1 MLYITYTLNF
11 LLMLALPFA
20 LAAYLARRLGTR
32 WGLIWAGA
40 VSFIGSQLVHQPLGV
55 LLTNLGLFK
64 PAASGWPLVIYAA
77 ELGLWA
83 ALCEELARYLV
94 LRFWLK
100 RDRSWR
106 SALMFGAGHG
116 GTESFIMGLMA
127 AAAAINLFVARS
139 VDPARLGVTPDQR
152 AAVQARV
159 AAAFAVPVLYPL
171 TGAYGRVTALAAHMF
186 LAVLVMQVFL
196 RRNILWLAAAIFW
209 HALTDGLTTYVQR
222 AYASAPYGIYLTET
236 VITLLAIIGVILI
249 FRLRQLEPLPVDA
262 APAAAAPPLAP
273 LPPPPVDDQ
282 PHRTKYD

>member
-1 MLYITYTLNF
+1 MLYVTYTLNF
-11 LLMLALPFA
+11 LLMIAMPFA
-20 LAAYLARRLGTR
+20 LAAFLARRLGAR

-40 VSFIGSQLVHQPLGV
+40 VSFISSQIVHQPLGI

-64 PAASGWPLVIYAA
+64 PAPSGWPLVIYAA

-116 GTESFIMGLMA
+116 GAESVLLGLTA
-127 AAAAINLFVARS
+127 AVGAINLFVARN
-139 VDPARLGVTPDQR
+139 VDPARLGATPDQQ

-171 TGAYGRVTALAAHMF
+171 IGAYGRVMALAAHMF
-186 LAVLVMQVFL
+186 LAILVMQVFL
-196 RRNILWLAAAIFW
+196 RRNILWLVAAIFW
-209 HALTDGLTTYVQR
+209 HALTDGLTTYVQTI
-222 AYASAPYGIYLTET
+222 YAGTPYRVFLTEA
-236 VITLLAIIGVILI
+236 VITLLAVIGVILI
-249 FRLRQLEPLPVDA
+249 FRLRQREPLPVDA
-262 APAAAAPPLAP
+262 ASAEATPPRPATDVQL
-273 LPPPPVDDQ
+273 D
-282 PHRTKYD
+282 RKK

>member
-1 MLYITYTLNF
+1 MLYVTYTLNF
-11 LLMLALPFA
+11 LLMIGLPFA
-20 LAAYLARRLGTR
+20 LAAFLARRLGKR
-32 WGLIWAGA
+32 WGLIWVGA
-40 VSFIGSQLVHQPLGV
+40 ASFVGSQVVHQPLGI

-64 PAASGWPLVIYAA
+64 PAASGWPLVVYAA

-116 GTESFIMGLMA
+116 GAESVLLGLTA
-127 AAAAINLFVARS
+127 AVGVINLFVARN
-139 VDPARLGVTPDQR
+139 VDPARLGATPDQV

-171 TGAYGRVTALAAHMF
+171 MGAYGRVTALAAHMF

-196 RRNILWLAAAIFW
+196 RRNILWLVAAIFW
-209 HALTDGLTTYVQR
+209 HALTDSLTTYVQTI
-222 AYASAPYGIYLTET
+222 YAGTPYRVFLTEA
-236 VITLLAIIGVILI
+236 VITLLAVIGVILI
-249 FRLRQLEPLPVDA
+249 FRLRQPEPLPVDA
-262 APAAAAPPLAP
+262 ASAEATPPPA
-273 LPPPPVDDQ
+273 LPPTTP
-282 PHRTKYD
+282 

>member
-1 MLYITYTLNF
+1 MIA
-11 LLMLALPFA
+11 MPFA
-20 LAAYLARRLGTR
+20 LAALLARRLGAR
-32 WGLIWAGA
+32 WGLIWVGA
-40 VSFIGSQLVHQPLGV
+40 VSFIGSQIVHQPLGI

-64 PAASGWPLVIYAA
+64 PAPSGWPLVIYAA

-116 GTESFIMGLMA
+116 GAESVLLGLTA
-127 AAAAINLFVARS
+127 ALAAINLFVARN
-139 VDPARLGVTPDQR
+139 VDPARLGATPDQQ

-171 TGAYGRVTALAAHMF
+171 MGAYGRVTALAAHMF

-196 RRNILWLAAAIFW
+196 RRNILWLVAAIFW
-209 HALTDGLTTYVQR
+209 HALTDGLTTYVQTI
-222 AYASAPYGIYLTET
+222 YAGTLYGVVLTEA

-249 FRLRQLEPLPVDA
+249 FRLRQPEPLPVDA
-262 APAAAAPPLAP
+262 TSAEATPPRPAT
-273 LPPPPVDDQ
+273 DDQ
-282 PHRTKYD
+282 LDRKK

>member
-1 MLYITYTLNF
+1 MLYVTYTLNF
-11 LLMLALPFA
+11 LLMIGLPFA
-20 LAAYLARRLGTR
+20 LAAFLARRLGTR
-32 WGLIWAGA
+32 WGLIWVGA
-40 VSFIGSQLVHQPLGV
+40 ATFVGSQLVHQPLGI

-64 PAASGWPLVIYAA
+64 PATSGWPLVVYAA

-116 GTESFIMGLMA
+116 GAESVLLGLTA
-127 AAAAINLFVARS
+127 ALTAINLFIERN
-139 VDPARLGVTPDQR
+139 VDPARLGLTGDKLI
-152 AAVQARV
+152 AVQAHV
-159 AAAFAVPVLYPL
+159 AQAFSVPVLYPL

-196 RRNILWLAAAIFW
+196 RRNILWLVAAIFW
-209 HALTDGLTTYVQR
+209 HALTDGLTTYVQTI
-222 AYASAPYGIYLTET
+222 YAGTPYGVYPTEV

-249 FRLRQLEPLPVDA
+249 FRLRQPEPAPVDA
-262 APAAAAPPLAP
+262 ASAQATSPRPET
-273 LPPPPVDDQ
+273 DDRLN
-282 PHRTKYD
+282 RTKYQ